1 LPQIISPSSSLI
13 SPIASAFVEVFGAI
27 EAGFVGVG
35 VVSGEGE
42 TVLEVVFVVVVV
54 KLLGDGDDFDG
65 S

>member
-42 TVLEVVFVVVVV
+42 TVLEVVFVVVVR
-54 KLLGDGDDFDG
+54 L
-65 S
+65 